1 MKQAGPGGIALRF
14 SGPGFLRGFLGER
27 HRRLCAAPGET
38 ALVSPRPSSR
48 FLSSSRSPAARQ
60 GTYESYGRTWLIVTN
75 TLEVP
80 TNECDAG
87 RLFEP
92 KSMRR
97 TGRLSATVCL
107 RAIDKRIGHSRTNL
121 HQCGL
126 QNFVGRAQAIIC
138 GKHERRAGGDS
149 RGRCHERQGHGICLG
164 FDLLVVPPSR
174 F

>member
-38 ALVSPRPSSR
+38 ALVSPQTLISVS
-48 FLSSSRSPAARQ
+48 FQL
-60 GTYESYGRTWLIVTN
+60 SYGRTWLIVTN